1 MTRLLFPGLIGASA
15 LLHGFLLHSGRVG
28 VSPAAPAAKESETT
42 VILLEEPEQVPEMPP
57 PVPEP
62 EPLPE
67 PAPILPPEP
76 PEEEEV
82 LSAPKA
88 EAPPAPPLPKPP
100 ASQPRKPQKE
110 TPRPEPSPRPAARAA
125 DEPRPVIVRN
135 PAPRYPEFARR
146 KGWEGRVVVR
156 VSVDANGRPTQTVI
170 SKGSGYS
177 VLDQAALQA
186 VKTWRFRPRTL
197 GGVPMAGTVDVPV
210 NFSLRMP

>member
-28 VSPAAPAAKESETT
+28 VSPTAPAAREIETT
-42 VILLEEPEQVPEMPP
+42 VILVEEQEEAPEMPP

-67 PAPILPPEP
+67 PRPILPPAPVEK
-76 PEEEEV
+76 EEV
-82 LSAPKA
+82 LSAPEA
-88 EAPPAPPLPKPP
+88 EAPPAPPPPKPP
-100 ASQPRKPQKE
+100 ASPPLKPQKE
-110 TPRPEPSPRPAARAA
+110 IPKPMPAPRPAARAA
-125 DEPRPVIVRN
+125 DVPRPVIVRN

-156 VSVDANGRPTQTVI
+156 VSVDANGRPTQTAI
-170 SKGSGYS
+170 SKGSGYG